1 MVSRRRAENVSGNAK
16 LVHRLKNRLLFASS
30 QHYKNSLGNTIGKNV
45 RIGDGVKIFNGCKI
59 KDGCV
64 LLDAV
69 IMEGGSVLEESARI
83 EENTVLIAVYL
94 IQEGEGRRLGV
105 GYPNF
110 ERSVLGYARKP
121 AFATEGSICSISRD
135 LQDSH
140 AFSLLLFHTLF
151 FFRRGRN
158 ERSGR

>member
-16 LVHRLKNRLLFASS
+16 LVDRLKNRLLFASS

-83 EENTVLIAVYL
+83 EENTVLIAV
-94 IQEGEGRRLGV
+94 
-105 GYPNF
+105 
-110 ERSVLGYARKP
+110 
-121 AFATEGSICSISRD
+121 
-135 LQDSH
+135 
-140 AFSLLLFHTLF
+140 
-151 FFRRGRN
+151 
-158 ERSGR
+158 